1 MENDMRFLQAEDG
14 FGRAHQGA
22 VGKDQVPAKQGGQ
35 QLPSTVAL
43 AAPTTP
49 QSKTMMNSASSKIL
63 ATAPTPVTHMP
74 KNRFARHPH
83 KITEELA

>member
-1 MENDMRFLQAEDG
+1 ME
-14 FGRAHQGA
+14 GRTR
-22 VGKDQVPAKQGGQ
+22 VRLVKTRYPPKQGGQ
-35 QLPSTVAL
+35 QLPPAPVAL

-74 KNRFARHPH
+74 KIGLPDTRTKSQKSWLNPWNRHPNA
-83 KITEELA
+83 TMR